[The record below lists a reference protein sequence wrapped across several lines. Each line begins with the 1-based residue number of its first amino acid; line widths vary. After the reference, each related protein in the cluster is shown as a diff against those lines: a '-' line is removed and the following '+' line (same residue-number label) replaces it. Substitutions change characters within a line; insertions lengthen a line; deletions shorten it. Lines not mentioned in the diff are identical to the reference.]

1 MSFRLIR
8 EVWKISLK
16 PAEKL
21 LLLAL
26 ADICND
32 GDNGVCWPS
41 QSALKQHTGMAERTI
56 RDAQK
61 SLSESHLLSVEKH
74 GRNRNKYTL
83 LIRQYLPDSVR
94 QNLPDSKPQKRQ
106 NLPDSA
112 AKSAGLVRQN
122 LPEHINNLP
131 VEPTKEPSF
140 FYHQQAGGD
149 GETAAP
155 PAKKPKPKRESKP
168 KPKPEHEIDP
178 LGKSNSQFCEFY
190 DSYPNKQD
198 RRCAFKAFLKL
209 KQSERDVLLART
221 KEANDGIFS
230 VREKQHIPYP
240 ATWIN
245 KRNWQDD
252 TADLSAPKP
261 QIHNGFVR
269 SGSHDPVQAYRDRIE
284 KFDPASVKPLTPE
297 QIAEDEQE
305 ELGF

>member
-83 LIRQYLPDSVR
+83 LIRQ
-94 QNLPDSKPQKRQ
+94 NLPDIDRQMRQ

-131 VEPTKEPSF
+131 VEPTKEPNNLC
-140 FYHQQAGGD
+140 HQQAGD
-149 GETAAP
+149 EEKPAAP
-155 PAKKPKPKRESKP
+155 PEKKPKA
-168 KPKPEHEIDP
+168 KPEHEIDP
-178 LGKSNSQFCEFY
+178 LGKSNLQFCEFY
-190 DSYPNKQD
+190 DNYLNKKK
-198 RRCAFKAFLKL
+198 RNAAFKAFLKL
-209 KQSERDVLLART
+209 KPADRELLIKRT
-221 KEANDGIFS
+221 KEANEGMFS
-230 VREKQHIPYP
+230 VREQRYIPHP
-240 ATWIN
+240 ASWIN
-245 KRNWQDD
+245 SLEWKDE
-252 TADLSAPKP
+252 ASDLSAPQP
-261 QIHNGFVR
+261 QLRNGFVR
-269 SGSHDPVQAYRDRIE
+269 NGYDPVQVYRDRIE
-284 KFDPASVKPLTPE
+284 KHDPSKVRKLTPE
-297 QIAEDEQE
+297 EIAEDAQE
-305 ELGF
+305 EIPF

>member
-32 GDNGVCWPS
+32 SDGGACWPS

-61 SLSESHLLSVEKH
+61 SLLELNLLSIEKH

-83 LIRQYLPDSVR
+83 LIRQNPPESVR
-94 QNLPDSKPQKRQ
+94 RNLPDSNPQKRQ

-131 VEPTKEPSF
+131 TEPTKEPNNLC
-140 FYHQQAGGD
+140 HQQAGD
-149 GETAAP
+149 EEKPAAP
-155 PAKKPKPKRESKP
+155 PEKKPKA
-168 KPKPEHEIDP
+168 KPEHEIDP
-178 LGKSNSQFCEFY
+178 LGKSNLQFCEFY
-190 DSYPNKQD
+190 DNYLNKKK
-198 RRCAFKAFLKL
+198 RKAAFKAFLKL
-209 KQSERDVLLART
+209 KPADRELLIKRT
-221 KEANDGIFS
+221 KEANEGMFS
-230 VREKQHIPYP
+230 VREQKYIPHP
-240 ATWIN
+240 SSWIN
-245 KRNWQDD
+245 SLEWKDE
-252 TADLSAPKP
+252 ASDLSAPQP
-261 QIHNGFVR
+261 QMHNGFVR
-269 SGSHDPVQAYRDRIE
+269 SGNHAPVG
-284 KFDPASVKPLTPE
+284 
-297 QIAEDEQE
+297 DEGADYDV
-305 ELGF
+305 LGPKDWYADTH